1 MFLLIYKD
9 DHTGKILDL
18 VFVWVD
24 EGIEL
29 KVDLPVVFK
38 GLEDCPSL
46 KKDSYRLLDEKLG
59 KQMQSV
65 LSGMERC
72 FRDMNKVE
80 ILRYLDINARQKKA
94 MRIFPRP
101 MSGPLRPI
109 VHGQILK
116 YNMKLRVG
124 RGFTLEE
131 LKA

>member
-9 DHTGKILDL
+9 DDTGKILDL

-59 KQMQSV
+59 KQMQS
-65 LSGMERC
+65 
-72 FRDMNKVE
+72 
-80 ILRYLDINARQKKA
+80 ARQKKA
-94 MRIFPRP
+94 IWIFPRP

-131 LKA
+131 LKV